1 LRKGL
6 RKTFGE
12 TPSANSAGVYSS
24 FDIIGDIAVT
34 KMPGYSSVNP
44 EDVADAIMKR
54 HKNVKVV
61 FLQNAGV
68 RGDFRLRG
76 LTQVTGEKRTCTV
89 HRESSCQ
96 FKVDVEK
103 CYFSPRLSG
112 ERHRIAQLVKP
123 NEIVVNMFAGV
134 GCFSIIIAKHVDTA
148 KIYSIDV
155 NPAAVKFM
163 TENVRLNRVYGKVI
177 PILGD
182 AKVVIEKNLQGVAE
196 RVLMPLPEK
205 AMEYLPYAVK
215 ALKLNGDWIH
225 LHTFEH
231 ADKTESSAEKAKQK
245 VEQALRDLGV
255 AFEVPMVRVVRST
268 GPNWWQLVTDV
279 QVA

>member
-44 EDVADAIMKR
+44 EDVAEAIMKR

-76 LTQVTGEKRTCTV
+76 LTQVIGEKRTCTV
-89 HRESSCQ
+89 HRESGCQ

-112 ERHRIAQLVKP
+112 ERQRIALLVQP

-205 AMEYLPYAVK
+205 AMEYLPYAVE
-215 ALKLNGDWIH
+215 ALKLNGGWIH